1 MVGGPIAGK
10 LHYRVNWKW
19 RTIMN
24 LCAYNV
30 KDPSVLT
37 NEQKFTRLYRASLRR
52 HNLLSVVRMRLGHA
66 NHRNFFEHAEKTRV
80 KFEKAKDL
88 QGPELDL
95 FMKDVEE
102 WLEITFFPAA
112 SHWPT
117 RLYTNKYHLNVPYPD
132 PYHEADPAGYYKPK
146 PIFGNLPSAGPYFQ
160 EYPKTANYFRV
171 DPIKVSLE
179 DPYINEHLNKIEDPE
194 LKKKASNDL

>member
-19 RTIMN
+19 RTILN

-30 KDPSVLT
+30 KDPSTLT
-37 NEQKFTRLYRASLRR
+37 TEQRFTRLYRASLRR
-52 HNLLSVVRMRLGHA
+52 HHLLSIVSLRLMHA
-66 NHRNFFEHAEKTRV
+66 NHKNFFEHAEKTRL

-88 QGPELDL
+88 KGPEMEL

-102 WLEITFFPAA
+102 WLEITFFPAS

-132 PYHEADPAGYYKPK
+132 PYHEADPAGYYSPK
-146 PIFGNLPSAGPYFQ
+146 PLFGAVPSSGPYFQ
-160 EYPKTANYFRV
+160 EYPQVQNLFV
-171 DPIKVSLE
+171 IDPHSPSLK
-179 DPYINEHLNKIEDPE
+179 DPYLYEHIAKIEDPE
-194 LKKKASNDL
+194 IKKKVSDDL